1 MGIMA
6 LDKIDT
12 LIKTRNDKIDTLF
25 KTKIPNNI
33 PWLAVRPH

>member
-33 PWLAVRPH
+33 PWLAARPH

>member
-12 LIKTRNDKIDTLF
+12 LIKTRDDKIDTLF

-33 PWLAVRPH
+33 PWLAARPH

>member
-12 LIKTRNDKIDTLF
+12 LIKTRNYKIDTLF

-33 PWLAVRPH
+33 PWLAARPH

>member
-25 KTKIPNNI
+25 KTKISNNI
-33 PWLAVRPH
+33 PWLAARLH